1 MQFTDYN
8 GPSIEKAEIYVATAT
23 LLNQTKVPV
32 IPYFSIMGQQKVLI
46 TGGSGLVGQRLTRLL
61 QQKGYTVEHLGRRAG
76 NAQGILT
83 HAWNPTKGQIDV
95 EALAGIDHVI
105 HLAGAGVA
113 DKPWS
118 AARKQEIRDSRTQG
132 TRLLVDAISQLE
144 NPPKSFISAS
154 AIGYYGNAGTAL
166 CTEDSPVG
174 NDFLAS
180 VCADWEAAAQPAEAF
195 TRLCVVRIGIV
206 LSTEGGALPKMMLPF
221 RFFAGGVLGSG
232 KQMMSWVHI
241 DDLCDMFLF
250 LLENKEAKGI
260 YNGVAPLPVEHYTF
274 MKALGKAMH
283 RPLWMVVPAFALR
296 LALGEMA
303 DTVLGSQFVSNEK
316 IQQMGFRFKH
326 ETVYKAL
333 SSLLQKG

>member
-8 GPSIEKAEIYVATAT
+8 GPSIEKAEIIVATAT
-23 LLNQTKVPV
+23 LMYQTNLPAN
-32 IPYFSIMGQQKVLI
+32 PYFSIMGQQKVLI
-46 TGGSGLVGQRLTRLL
+46 TGGSGLLGQRLTRLL
-61 QQKGYTVEHLGRRAG
+61 QQNGYTVEHLGRRAG
-76 NAQGILT
+76 NKQGIVT
-83 HAWNPTKGQIDV
+83 HAWNPAKGEIDTG
-95 EALAGIDHVI
+95 ALVGVDHVV

-132 TRLLVDAISQLE
+132 TRLLVDTLRQLE
-144 NPPKSFISAS
+144 NPPQSFISAS
-154 AIGYYGNAGTAL
+154 AIGYYGNAGKVL
-166 CTEDSPVG
+166 CTEESAVG
-174 NDFLAS
+174 SDFLAS
-180 VCADWEAAAQPAEAF
+180 VCADWEAAAQPADAF

-250 LLENKEAKGI
+250 LLENKETKGI

-316 IQQMGFRFKH
+316 IQQLGFRFKH
-326 ETVYKAL
+326 ETVYNAL
-333 SSLLQKG
+333 ASLLQKG